1 MKRGRCGIMI
11 NLDAWKMPSEIRW
24 QLRDRFRERRKEAG
38 YSQEKIAEKS
48 GVSLG
53 SVKRFEQTG
62 EISLTSFCKLLAAIG
77 YLNDLDE
84 VMKRPTYR
92 SLDQMQKELER
103 SKRRNE

>member
-1 MKRGRCGIMI
+1 MI
-11 NLDAWKMPSEIRW
+11 NLDAYKMPAEMRW
-24 QLRDRFRERRKEAG
+24 ELRDRFRKRRKEAG

-62 EISLTSFCKLLAAIG
+62 EISLTSFCKLLDAIG
-77 YLNDLDE
+77 YLYDLDE

-92 SLDQMQKELER
+92 SLDEMQKELDR